1 MNKKR
6 QITFQCFWNSCH
18 SHLRPSQFKWYDCV
32 VHIKNSQICLK
43 IFILS
48 SILLHYS
55 MKNRKCRKSCY
66 VLDDLKFVQNQE
78 IWKFAIILKLH
89 LRQAYTFV
97 RLVLNWDFIAIPKK
111 KTIWKRFVDKKRPLL
126 SRNTSKSLQNAS
138 KTVKNRLIQVAP
150 NRDPFTPY

>member
-111 KTIWKRFVDKKRPLL
+111 NDLETFCWQKKAP
-126 SRNTSKSLQNAS
+126 SITEHIKKPSKC
-138 KTVKNRLIQVAP
+138 
-150 NRDPFTPY
+150 F